1 MVPRFVG
8 RLGAADYVTV
18 ANAAL
23 GFGATAAVLVDP
35 GVAAR
40 LILLAAVADGLDGV
54 IARRTGGTAVGPYL
68 DALADVASFCVAP
81 ALFVFAVALDGW
93 SGSGTGSVLGLGTG
107 DVAVAAV
114 ALVPAAFVAS
124 GVVRLGLYT
133 AHDPEEPVT
142 VGVPT
147 TLAATLLAAAY
158 LAGVR
163 DPRTLVVA
171 AGAFAYLMVTRVR
184 YPDLYARD
192 ALAMGGVQVLAVA
205 APAALSRL
213 FPRALLGAA
222 LAYLLLAPRFYWRSV
237 PDGGTHGGSDAG
249 VAATPNDGSD
259 GDGGETSPAADPGA
273 ERRNRDRPRDPGPD
287 PEPEPDP
294 DRDPDP
300 DPDSDA
306 DRAAGRTAER
316 KRS

>member
-8 RLGAADYVTV
+8 RLGVADYVTV

-23 GFGATAAVLVDP
+23 GFAAAAAVLVDP
-35 GVAAR
+35 GMAAR

-81 ALFVFAVALDGW
+81 ALFAFAVALEW
-93 SGSGTGSVLGLGTG
+93 AATPTTT
-107 DVAVAAV
+107 AVAA
-114 ALVPAAFVAS
+114 AVPALFVGS
-124 GVVRLGLYT
+124 GIVRLGLYT
-133 AHDPEEPVT
+133 AHDPEGPVT

-163 DPRTLVVA
+163 EPRVLLA
-171 AGAFAYLMVTRVR
+171 ATGAFAYLMLTRVR

-192 ALAMGGVQVLAVA
+192 ALAMGGVQALAVLV
-205 APAALSRL
+205 PGALAGL

-222 LAYLLLAPRFYWRSV
+222 LAYLLVAPRFYWRRV
-237 PDGGTHGGSDAG
+237 GTGSE
-249 VAATPNDGSD
+249 T
-259 GDGGETSPAADPGA
+259 GE
-273 ERRNRDRPRDPGPD
+273 
-287 PEPEPDP
+287 
-294 DRDPDP
+294 
-300 DPDSDA
+300 
-306 DRAAGRTAER
+306 RAAGSDSDDARDDARPPRGAPER